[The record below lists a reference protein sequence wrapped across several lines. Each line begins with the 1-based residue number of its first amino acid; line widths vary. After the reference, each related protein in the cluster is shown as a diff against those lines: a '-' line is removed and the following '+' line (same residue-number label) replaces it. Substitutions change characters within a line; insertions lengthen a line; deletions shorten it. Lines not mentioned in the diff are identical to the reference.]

1 MKQNAEIFATQD
13 YYEFVC
19 FDLNYAQLG
28 GIAAFGLSALSLR
41 FSRTRNAA
49 CGPEGLASGCNK
61 RATRGATA
69 HYRHDRDRVSV
80 TVCAVLRCNTMIGL
94 VTESVTAVG

>member
-13 YYEFVC
+13 YYEIVC
-19 FDLNYAQLG
+19 FDRVRRSTAKYDELRSTWRNRRVRFVG
-28 GIAAFGLSALSLR
+28 PHISLR
-41 FSRTRNAA
+41 FTRIRNAA
-49 CGPEGLASGCNK
+49 CGPDALREGGCNK

-80 TVCAVLRCNTMIGL
+80 TVRD
-94 VTESVTAVG
+94 VTS

>member
-19 FDLNYAQLG
+19 FDRMRRSTAKYEELG
-28 GIAAFGLSALSLR
+28 STWKNRRVRFVGPHISLR
-41 FSRTRNAA
+41 FIRTLRAA
-49 CGPEGLASGCNK
+49 LRPLRECGCNK

-80 TVCAVLRCNTMIGL
+80 TVRD
-94 VTESVTAVG
+94 VTS

>member
-19 FDLNYAQLG
+19 FDRVRRSTAKYDELRSTWRNRRVRFVGPQP
-28 GIAAFGLSALSLR
+28 ALHKNTERCVRHMRALR
-41 FSRTRNAA
+41 E
-49 CGPEGLASGCNK
+49 CGCNK

-80 TVCAVLRCNTMIGL
+80 TVCD
-94 VTESVTAVG
+94 VTS

>member
-19 FDLNYAQLG
+19 FDRVRRFAAEYDELLLNLEESPAL
-28 GIAAFGLSALSLR
+28 GLSALTLACASQEQGIVGAALR
-41 FSRTRNAA
+41 ALRE
-49 CGPEGLASGCNK
+49 CGCNK

-80 TVCAVLRCNTMIGL
+80 TVPD
-94 VTESVTAVG
+94 VTS

>member
-13 YYEFVC
+13 YYELVC
-19 FDLNYAQLG
+19 FDRGRRSTAKYDELRSTWSNRLVRFVG
-28 GIAAFGLSALSLR
+28 PHIDLR
-41 FSRTRNAA
+41 FTRTGTLRAA
-49 CGPEGLASGCNK
+49 LRALRERGCNK

-80 TVCAVLRCNTMIGL
+80 TVRD
-94 VTESVTAVG
+94 VTS